1 MGILIAYLLG
11 ILTTIIPKDA
21 KQAEAIRNSYQT
33 RNDKHCPPPEVTVLN
48 NLPSSVKVHQRE
60 QDTKDER
67 NYRRFMFLVTT
78 MTLGAIVIYADLV
91 YWQYR
96 QMIRATEEATRSAN
110 AAQQQLEA
118 TERPWLKVSFIVQP
132 PGITFKDGGMQLN
145 IAARI
150 ENIGHSVANGVVSP
164 MKVFLADDANAM
176 FKEPL
181 RRQKELCDE
190 LASKPIVHRRGSME
204 VVIFP
209 NDFDAS
215 VGYGLSLSKAEV
227 DAAKDGR
234 IGVKGANLAGPKLL
248 VPIVYGC
255 VDYVFDTSE
264 RHHQTQF
271 ILELQQTNQI
281 STVPKRIPMIAIR
294 VGQPVDASNVVITKY
309 PFGGFYAY

>member
-1 MGILIAYLLG
+1 
-11 ILTTIIPKDA
+11 
-21 KQAEAIRNSYQT
+21 
-33 RNDKHCPPPEVTVLN
+33 
-48 NLPSSVKVHQRE
+48 
-60 QDTKDER
+60 
-67 NYRRFMFLVTT
+67 
-78 MTLGAIVIYADLV
+78 
-91 YWQYR
+91 
-96 QMIRATEEATRSAN
+96 
-110 AAQQQLEA
+110 
-118 TERPWLKVSFIVQP
+118 
-132 PGITFKDGGMQLN
+132 
-145 IAARI
+145 
-150 ENIGHSVANGVVSP
+150 
-164 MKVFLADDANAM
+164 
-176 FKEPL
+176 
-181 RRQKELCDE
+181 
-190 LASKPIVHRRGSME
+190 ME